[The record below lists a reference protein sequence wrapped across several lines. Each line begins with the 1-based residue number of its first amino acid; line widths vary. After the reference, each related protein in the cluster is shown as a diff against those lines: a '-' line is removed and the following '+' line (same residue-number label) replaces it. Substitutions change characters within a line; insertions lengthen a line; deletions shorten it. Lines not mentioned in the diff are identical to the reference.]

1 MADTRELSSVI
12 QIDGD
17 NYNIHAKTAEK
28 VDHSLVIKGNNTEAI
43 KYDGSSNKTLNIVG
57 SGGTSVT
64 TSAGGTI
71 TISST
76 AGADNSSELV
86 EGEYKSSTSFS
97 TANGNAIGE
106 TGKLYVDTS
115 ANKIYRWNGS
125 AFIEVSQAQNAFSKI
140 AVNGQSTVSANKAI
154 DTLTLI
160 AGSNVTITTNAT
172 DDSITIAATGGGT
185 GNGDMLK
192 SVYDTNNNGKIDVAE
207 NAEKLGG
214 TSAAD
219 YATKKY
225 VDDADAKKQNKLVS
239 GTDIKTINGMSLLG
253 SGDITIASGGG
264 TGNGDMLK
272 SVYATGNA
280 NNTNKIDKA
289 INAEQLGG
297 VAASNYAK
305 KSDIPSITV
314 SQEEPTG
321 GATGDIWFKY

>member
-57 SGGTSVT
+57 SGGASVT

-71 TISST
+71 TIS
-76 AGADNSSELV
+76 ANSSELV

-97 TANGNAIGE
+97 TANGEATGE
-106 TGKLYVDTS
+106 AGKLYVDTS
-115 ANKIYRWNGS
+115 ANKIYRWNGT

-140 AVNGQSTVSANKAI
+140 AVNDQSTVSANKAI

-160 AGSNVTITTNAT
+160 AGNNVTITTNAT

-214 TSAAD
+214 TPAAD

-225 VDDADAKKQNKLVS
+225 VDDADAKKQDKLVS
-239 GTDIKTINGMSLLG
+239 GTNISTINGQSLLTG
-253 SGDITIASGGG
+253 ADIIISGGG
-264 TGNGDMLK
+264 GNSDYAEYAQYAN
-272 SVYATGNA
+272 SVQVNMEHAAPYA
-280 NNTNKIDKA
+280 A
-289 INAEQLGG
+289 ITI
-297 VAASNYAK
+297 S
-305 KSDIPSITV
+305 S
-314 SQEEPTG
+314 EEPSDG
-321 GATGDIWFKY
+321 NIGDIWFKY